1 MILICY
7 AVVTTRHLFCDLLIS
22 CDEKDIANV
31 RLVSKRWQE
40 YSRRYI
46 KWIQSPQAPI
56 SDTIN
61 KQIPPA
67 MKGYRP
73 SILKYLPNLQCPLHL
88 ILSQIEDIPTIP
100 VSHCFPDLNVHI
112 DGPKGNAD
120 EYWRLFL
127 RYCFDLIARLK
138 ENSIRSSVI
147 IRCRYPYQYKY
158 RGLYY
163 FRYDTGTI
171 DFDCSDDIVVDS
183 LVMNQPQITDSDL
196 PMQGGPVGSSQLP
209 KDLGF
214 SAVAPYVNKMGPW
227 MLEYMPVLKSAPYT
241 YPNITEVS
249 LPYWRQILVIDYFD
263 MLIS

>member
-1 MILICY
+1 MQSLPPDIYSVIFLY
-7 AVVTTRHLFCDLLIS
+7 L
-22 CDEKDIANV
+22 CDEKDIANI

-73 SILKYLPNLQCPLHL
+73 SILKCLPNLQCPLHL
-88 ILSQIEDIPTIP
+88 ILSQIEDIATIP
-100 VSHCFPDLNVHI
+100 VSHFFPDLNVHV
-112 DGPKGNAD
+112 DGPRGNAD
-120 EYWRLFL
+120 EHWRLFL
-127 RYCFDLIARLK
+127 QYCFDLIARLK
-138 ENSIRSSVI
+138 ENSLRSSVT
-147 IRCRYPYQYKY
+147 IRCRYPHQDKY

-171 DFDCSDDIVVDS
+171 DFDCSDSIYVDTLTMS
-183 LVMNQPQITDSDL
+183 QPQITDS
-196 PMQGGPVGSSQLP
+196 
-209 KDLGF
+209 DLGF

-227 MLEYMPVLKSAPYT
+227 MLEYVPDVAIHPLCIPQYYRSVPAT
-241 YPNITEVS
+241 LE
-249 LPYWRQILVIDYFD
+249 LDYR
-263 MLIS
+263 